1 MARYNTS
8 LAQSQQNSG
17 ANPITT
23 PAAGQLT
30 EFVGAG
36 PFTITIPDPTIYQG
50 VVQSFYN
57 NTGNQSNIT
66 LQTPSGIFIGP
77 GGTASNQYVMPSQ
90 TTVTLSS
97 DGTYY
102 ILQSQSGGNLVATTS
117 TFSGLATFSNNVQL
131 SGTYVRASSNF
142 TPSATYDLTTLTYI
156 QTVYGQT
163 WSVQGSSFTATA
175 GGRYFCSG
183 GITVTLPASPNVG
196 DMVQIV
202 DYNGNFNSSNV
213 TVNPNGGKIM
223 RQATTMTV
231 STAGAAFTLVYSG
244 STNGWLMANGI

>member
-8 LAQSQQNSG
+8 LAQGTQSSG
-17 ANPITT
+17 TNPITT

-30 EFVGAG
+30 EFTGTA
-36 PFTITIPDPTIYQG
+36 PYIITIPDPTIYQG

-57 NTGNQSNIT
+57 NTSPAGNVT
-66 LQTPSGIFIGP
+66 LQTPSGTFIGP
-77 GGTASNQYVMPSQ
+77 GGTASNQYILPTQ
-90 TTVTLSS
+90 CTVTLSS
-97 DGTYY
+97 DGAAY

-117 TFSGLATFSNNVQL
+117 TFGGLATFNNNVQL
-131 SGTYVRASSNF
+131 SGTYVRASSAF

-183 GITVTLPASPNVG
+183 GITITLPASPNVG

-202 DYNGNFNSSNV
+202 DYNGNFNSSNI
-213 TVNPNGGKIM
+213 TVNPQSNKIM

>member
-1 MARYNTS
+1 MARYNTQ
-8 LAQSQQNSG
+8 LAQGTQSSG
-17 ANPITT
+17 TNPITT
-23 PAAGQLT
+23 PASGQLT
-30 EFVGAG
+30 EFTGAA
-36 PFTITIPDPTIYQG
+36 PYTITIPDPTIYQG
-50 VVQSFYN
+50 VTQSFYN
-57 NTGNQSNIT
+57 NTSNAGSVT
-66 LQTPSGIFIGP
+66 LQTPTGQFIGP
-77 GGTASNQYVMPSQ
+77 GGTASNQYVLPTQ
-90 TTVTLSS
+90 TTVTLAS
-97 DGTYY
+97 DGANY
-102 ILQSQSGGNLVATTS
+102 ILQSQNGGNLVATTS
-117 TFSGLATFSNNVQL
+117 TFGGLATFTNSIQVN
-131 SGTYVRASSNF
+131 GTYVRASSAF

-213 TVNPNGGKIM
+213 TVNPQSNKIM